1 MNLESM
7 HQIDSFDLILFQGT
21 GTISRCIMGL
31 TNSDVS
37 HVAAVWKRDG
47 VQFCFESTTLSNIP
61 CAVTGALTRGVQL
74 VPLKQ
79 RVMTY
84 EGKIWWRQLKGY
96 RTKDM
101 RRAYAAVMA
110 EFIGTPYEENQIEL
124 LKSALDHFQMMKNQP
139 DTSSLFCS
147 ELVKVLY
154 DRAGVTYP
162 TEEPAN
168 EFTPADF
175 NGEDIPL
182 TETFSLMPRIEIEHG

>member
-84 EGKIWWRQLKGY
+84 EGKI
-96 RTKDM
+96 
-101 RRAYAAVMA
+101 
-110 EFIGTPYEENQIEL
+110 
-124 LKSALDHFQMMKNQP
+124 
-139 DTSSLFCS
+139 
-147 ELVKVLY
+147 
-154 DRAGVTYP
+154 
-162 TEEPAN
+162 
-168 EFTPADF
+168 
-175 NGEDIPL
+175 
-182 TETFSLMPRIEIEHG
+182 